1 MRKKVVAVL
10 LTVAMA
16 AMSLTACGGAGAEEA
31 STTET
36 ATEEVVE
43 VEKNAEVISEVT
55 EEDFESM
62 ADEIT
67 IAVQKEA
74 VTLDPVL
81 LAYTTDLQIV
91 NMMCETLVKTTD
103 DGTDT
108 MPGLAE
114 SWDISEDG
122 MVYTFHI
129 VPDLTFSDGT
139 PVTAED
145 WEFTFERAMTTSESS
160 WVFSTDNIASIEM
173 IDDATLVITLKEL
186 SLSLLSN
193 LSCFNLALQSKAQY
207 EATNGYTD
215 AGSYPIGTGSY
226 CMEEWVVDDHITLT
240 ANEYYYGDLPKTE
253 TIKFLTVADDNS
265 RIMML
270 KAGEVDIITEVPYS
284 NMEDINSTE
293 GLIGAGVE
301 STKNQY
307 IIFNELGNEALASTE
322 VRQAL
327 LYATDKELMVDMVL
341 YGYGST
347 AVSYMPKN
355 GLYWNDE
362 IVPVE
367 YDVEKAKE
375 LLATAGYA
383 DGFELEVLIQS
394 GNDTYAQIATILKDM
409 WAQVG
414 VTLTITTLD
423 SAAVWDLEST
433 MQHEMILSS
442 WSDDLADPS
451 QLGAYWWDYS
461 ASQCYFTGYD
471 NVEAQELFAASQIET
486 DEVEREAMYYELQQ
500 IFYDDAVAINM
511 FHADATVAMSDD
523 IKGYVQTPLF
533 CYRFDQL
540 VKTVE

>member
-1 MRKKVVAVL
+1 MSMRKKVVAVL

-16 AMSLTACGGAGAEEA
+16 TMSLTACGGAGAA
-31 STTET
+31 ET
-36 ATEEVVE
+36 GATEESTEVV
-43 VEKNAEVISEVT
+43 VEKNEDVVSAVS
-55 EEDFESM
+55 EEDFESI
-62 ADEIT
+62 ADEII

-91 NMMCETLVKTTD
+91 NMICETLVKTTD

-122 MVYTFHI
+122 LVYTFHL

-139 PVTAED
+139 AVTAED
-145 WEFTFERAMTTSESS
+145 WEFSFERAMTTPESS
-160 WVFSTDNIASIEM
+160 WVFSTDNIASVEVV
-173 IDDATLVITLKEL
+173 DDTTLVITLKEL
-186 SLSLLSN
+186 ALNLLSN
-193 LSCFNLALQSKAQY
+193 LSCFNVSLQSKAQY

-226 CMEEWVVDDHITLT
+226 CMEEWVQDDHITLI
-240 ANEYYYGDLPKTE
+240 ANEYYYGEQPKTQ
-253 TIKFLTVADDNS
+253 TIKFLTVSDDNS

-284 NMEDINSTE
+284 NMEDINNTD
-293 GLIGAGVE
+293 GLIGVGIS

-307 IIFNELGNEALASTE
+307 IIFNHTANDALGSTE

-327 LYATDKELMVDMVL
+327 LYATDKQLIVDMIL
-341 YGYGST
+341 YGYGSE
-347 AVSYMPKN
+347 AVSYMPQN

-367 YDVEKAKE
+367 YDTEKALE
-375 LLATAGYA
+375 LMAEAGYP
-383 DGFELEVLIQS
+383 DGFEIEVLIQS

-409 WAQVG
+409 WAKVG
-414 VTLTITTLD
+414 IDLTITTLD

-433 MQHEMILSS
+433 LQHDMILSG
-442 WSDDLADPS
+442 WSDDLPDPS

-471 NVEAQELFAASQIET
+471 NVEIQELFAASQIET
-486 DEVEREAMYYELQQ
+486 DEAEREAMYYELQQ
-500 IFYDDAVAINM
+500 IFYDEVVAINM

-523 IKGYVQTPLF
+523 IKGYVETPLYS
-533 CYRFDQL
+533 YRFDQL